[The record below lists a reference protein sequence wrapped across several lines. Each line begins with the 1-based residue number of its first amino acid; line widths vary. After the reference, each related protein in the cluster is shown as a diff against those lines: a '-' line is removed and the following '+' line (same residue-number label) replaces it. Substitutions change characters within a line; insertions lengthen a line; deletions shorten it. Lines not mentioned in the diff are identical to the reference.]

1 MGTPSLGADSLIDQ
15 AESFKAF
22 LGLNQPEPGDRFFLV
37 MGLTGAG
44 KSTFISNCTGHNV
57 VVGHGLYSCTNSIG
71 VYQYTSHGQRIFL
84 IDTPGFNDTT
94 RSDIDT
100 LEILAT
106 YLGAS
111 YANGVRISG
120 IITLY
125 PISNNRMAGSNLRS
139 LAILNAVSGFASNDN
154 LAIVTTMWPE
164 SSSSIEKTI
173 LEERELELLTKYE
186 FFGDL
191 VNRGAATFRHYDRGY
206 SKVGSAR
213 RIVDSLARKL
223 NGHSPGVLQLQREVV
238 DEKKNLGETTAG
250 IAAAEYLYKARL
262 EHDNHLKQLNTELER
277 TSTGSD
283 EEYYLQL
290 LELKAEVDK
299 EIQQT
304 EQGRQALV
312 KTMVD
317 LHQTETKSL
326 KQRISNLQSQF
337 EAEVQNNEMMLRD
350 VQESYDALQK
360 EVARLTNHPQQQQLV
375 ARRTKP
381 HQKALRKAQKDA
393 EKSRRDHQ
401 RVQEYTKEIVGG
413 VMNGIAASAVAGVMG
428 GLMCTVM

>member
-57 VVGHGLYSCTNSIG
+57 VVGHGLYSCTNSI
-71 VYQYTSHGQRIFL
+71 
-84 IDTPGFNDTT
+84 D
-94 RSDIDT
+94 
-100 LEILAT
+100 
-106 YLGAS
+106 
-111 YANGVRISG
+111 
-120 IITLY
+120 
-125 PISNNRMAGSNLRS
+125 ISNVSRCFICEWRTDQRHYNIISYLKQPNGRVKLKEPGN
-139 LAILNAVSGFASNDN
+139 LNAVSGFASNDN

-413 VMNGIAASAVAGVMG
+413 VMNGIAASAVAGGKAQDG
-428 GLMCTVM
+428 GQEKKY